1 MEQAKSVIITLIPE
15 EEKEIYGS
23 IEFIEQYLKEGYK
36 IKKNKYNHWILKK
49 DLKVIMIAT
58 ISTGVYSFDIKEFI
72 IKYNKNK
79 IITNEVVDEFETQI
93 LDNKFIIKINKN
105 GHDFSIE
112 TRDVP

>member
-23 IEFIEQYLKEGYK
+23 IELIENFLREGYK
-36 IKKNKYNHWILKK
+36 IKKNKYNYWLLKK
-49 DLKVIMIAT
+49 EQKVIMLAT
-58 ISTGVYSFDIKEFI
+58 ISTGVYSFDIKEII

-79 IITNEVVDEFETQI
+79 IITNEVIDDFAKQI